1 MADEPDCLPPWMTWQ
16 QPPFLPRTEC
26 TSAPASCRWSSTPTG
41 TPTTSEATRCCRPG
55 EPGSPPASQ
64 TPDTV
69 PAVTL
74 RGCQAEY
81 LDQPVTPYAVD
92 EQLHESQILPL
103 GDAQWQVIGTSG
115 HTPGHLCLWQPH
127 ERPLI
132 AGDSL
137 PDDVGWVSTALDGPD
152 AAATA
157 LSHAGNCA

>member
-1 MADEPDCLPPWMTWQ
+1 
-16 QPPFLPRTEC
+16 
-26 TSAPASCRWSSTPTG
+26 
-41 TPTTSEATRCCRPG
+41 
-55 EPGSPPASQ
+55 
-64 TPDTV
+64 
-69 PAVTL
+69 VTL

-81 LDQPVTPYAVD
+81 LDKPVTPYAVD

-115 HTPGHLCLWQPH
+115 HTPGHLCLWQPD

-157 LSHAGNCA
+157 LACRELCLVENRAEPEHLRAGSRSWQSAAQTQIVGVPRALT

>member
-1 MADEPDCLPPWMTWQ
+1 M
-16 QPPFLPRTEC
+16 
-26 TSAPASCRWSSTPTG
+26 
-41 TPTTSEATRCCRPG
+41 
-55 EPGSPPASQ
+55 
-64 TPDTV
+64 
-69 PAVTL
+69 TL

-115 HTPGHLCLWQPH
+115 HTPGHLCLWQPD

-157 LSHAGNCA
+157 LACRELCLVEKTAQNRNICVQAPRRGSQPLRRK